1 MNARHMTRVLAVV
14 ILIVL
19 GLGEMGCAQWRSTPP
34 VAAEDDLNLII
45 SSYQA
50 ADALLTQAPW
60 LKQQRRPLLT
70 ATFVNVNS
78 LETSSGL
85 GRMVAEQV
93 AARFVQKGFTVIEM
107 KLRGEI
113 FVKENAGEFVLS
125 RSVNAISQAHN
136 VAAVITGTYAV
147 GRNSIYVNARLIRA
161 ADSLVLA
168 AYDYTLPMAPDT
180 RALLAGQ

>member
-1 MNARHMTRVLAVV
+1 MNATLRTRVLITVFIFIAV
-14 ILIVL
+14 
-19 GLGEMGCAQWRSTPP
+19 GLGGCAQWRSTNTT
-34 VAAEDDLNLII
+34 AAEDDLDLII

-50 ADALLTQAPW
+50 ADALLAQVPW

-70 ATFVNVNS
+70 ATFVNVDS

-93 AARFVQKGFTVIEM
+93 AARFVQKGFTVIEV
-107 KLRGEI
+107 KLRGNV

-125 RSVNAISQAHN
+125 RSVNEISQTHN
-136 VAAVITGTYAV
+136 VAAVIAGTYAV